1 MIDPNDLIG
10 HKFGKLT
17 ILEFVERDKHK
28 HIMYR
33 CKCECGGE
41 KIASRSSLIHGHTKT
56 CGCWARNKSLVHKRA
71 QHQKEMEKWRNK
83 K

>member
-1 MIDPNDLIG
+1 MIDPNDLINQ
-10 HKFGKLT
+10 KKGKLT
-17 ILEFVERDKHK
+17 VLEFVERDKHK

-56 CGCWARNKSLVHKRA
+56 CGCWARNKTLTHKRA
-71 QHQKEMEKWRNK
+71 LCQERKQNLRSK